1 MRKMKAIKVI
11 GLISFLTLPAIFG
24 IAQDT
29 LKLDQAVI
37 IAIEKNFDITLASK
51 DSRIAQINNS
61 IGNAGMLPQVNLT
74 AARTMAIYNTY
85 QIYFDGSEKKSPNAQ
100 NNNLNAGA
108 ALTWTLF
115 DGFNMFIQKNKLN
128 ELQNLS
134 NIQLQSVVENTV
146 SDVIQAYYAIVT
158 QEKMVDVYREA
169 MAITSERKRIAKA
182 GVTFGSNSE
191 LSFLQASVDYNADS
205 SAFIQQV
212 KMLQN
217 YKVELNRILCRDL
230 FIPFQVRNEI
240 PVDNALLFEK
250 LWEQVLEQNPEL
262 RMARTNLGIA
272 TLDRKSMN
280 SNMYPRVNFTS
291 GYNYSNAHSQVG
303 ITKENLYRG
312 FNIGV
317 NASYALFDG
326 FTNQQDRA
334 KAQVRLESAKVE
346 AEQAELNTKAHLQR
360 IYNDYQTN
368 LQLSAFEKENVTLAT
383 RNLTIAQEKYRIGS
397 ANDIEL
403 RETQKKLMDAENRYL
418 TAQYRSKASETEL
431 LRMSGQLSSR
441 GG

>member
-1 MRKMKAIKVI
+1 MKLKVI
-11 GLISFLTLPAIFG
+11 YLFISAQLILGSA

-37 IAIEKNFDITLASK
+37 IAMQNNFDITLAAK
-51 DSRIAQINNS
+51 DSRIAELNNS
-61 IGNAGMLPQVNLT
+61 AGNAGMLPQVNLT
-74 AARTMAIYNTY
+74 AARTVAIYNTY
-85 QIYFDGSEKKSPNAQ
+85 QIYFDGTEKTSPNAQ
-100 NNNLNAGA
+100 NNNLNAGV

-115 DGFNMFIQKNKLN
+115 DGFNMFIQKSKLT
-128 ELQNLS
+128 ELRNLS

-158 QEKMVDVYREA
+158 QEKMVEVYKEA

-205 SAFIQQV
+205 SAYIAQV

-217 YKVELNRILCRDL
+217 NKVEFNRLLCRDL
-230 FIPFQVRNEI
+230 FLTFEVRQEI
-240 PVDNALLFEK
+240 PVGNNLLFDK

-272 TLDRKSMN
+272 MLDQKSMN
-280 SNMYPRVNFTS
+280 ANLYPRLNFTS
-291 GYNYSNAHSQVG
+291 GYNYSNAQSQVG

-312 FNIGV
+312 FNVGV
-317 NASYALFDG
+317 NASYSIFDG
-326 FTNQQDRA
+326 FTNSQDRSKA
-334 KAQVRLESAKVE
+334 KIRIESARIE

-368 LQLSAFEKENVTLAT
+368 LQLSAFEQENVTLAT

-397 ANDIEL
+397 SNDIEL
-403 RETQKKLMDAENRYL
+403 RQTQQKLMDAENRYL
-418 TAQYRSKASETEL
+418 TAQFRSKASETEL
-431 LRMSGQLSSR
+431 LRMSGQLTR
-441 GG
+441 

>member
-1 MRKMKAIKVI
+1 MKITF
-11 GLISFLTLPAIFG
+11 ISVLVFVRMFLSGPIFG
-24 IAQDT
+24 QDT

-37 IAIEKNFDITLASK
+37 LAIQNNFDITLAAK
-51 DSRIAQINNS
+51 DSRIAELNNS
-61 IGNAGMLPQVNLT
+61 AGNAGMLPQVNIT
-74 AARTMAIYNTY
+74 AARTLAIYNTH
-85 QIYFDGSEKKSPNAQ
+85 QVYFDGTQKTSPNAQ
-100 NNNLNAGA
+100 NNNLSAGA

-115 DGFNMFIQKNKLN
+115 DGFNMFIQKSKLT
-128 ELQNLS
+128 ELRNLTD
-134 NIQLQSVVENTV
+134 IQLQSVVENTV
-146 SDVIQAYYAIVT
+146 ADVIQAYYAIVT

-205 SAFIQQV
+205 SAYIQQA

-217 YKVELNRILCRDL
+217 NKVELNRLLCRDL
-230 FIPFQVRNEI
+230 FLPFEVRQEI
-240 PVDNALLFEK
+240 PVVSTLLFDK
-250 LWEQVLEQNPEL
+250 LWEQVREQNPEL

-272 TLDRKSMN
+272 MLDSRSMN
-280 SNMYPRVNFTS
+280 ANLYPRLNLSS

-317 NASYALFDG
+317 NASYQIFDG
-326 FTNQQDRA
+326 FTNSQDRSKA
-334 KAQVRLESAKVE
+334 KVRLESARIQ

-368 LQLSAFEKENVTLAT
+368 LQLSSFEKENVTLAG
-383 RNLTIAQEKYRIGS
+383 RNLAIAREKYRIGS

-403 RETQKKLMDAENRYL
+403 RQTQQKLMDAENRYL
-418 TAQYRSKASETEL
+418 TAQFRSKASETEL
-431 LRMSGQLSSR
+431 LRMSGQLSR
-441 GG
+441 